1 MLLALGTAST
11 PSSRCPAGGGPY
23 LDRARR
29 TLDGEDVSP
38 PDDGEEKSDGALKGE
53 FDSEAL
59 ASAVPA
65 QKSKR
70 LEELKEPAPESG

>member
-1 MLLALGTAST
+1 MSRWEGALD
-11 PSSRCPAGGGPY
+11 
-23 LDRARR
+23 LDRAER

-38 PDDGEEKSDGALKGE
+38 PDDGEERSDGELKGTERE

-65 QKSKR
+65 QKSKG